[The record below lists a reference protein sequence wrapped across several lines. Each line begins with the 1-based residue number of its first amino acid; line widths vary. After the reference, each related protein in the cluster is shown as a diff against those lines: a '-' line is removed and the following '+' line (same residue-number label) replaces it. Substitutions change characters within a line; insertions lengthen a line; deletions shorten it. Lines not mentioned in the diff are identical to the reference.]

1 MPKLAPMTFSDWL
14 LFQRRKKGI
23 RQDDLAKAI
32 GVSPQTI
39 SAWQTGRNIPRLN
52 PRQTKI
58 LCEELGCT
66 LDELAE
72 AFGTADLE
80 STQLEPSAG

>member
-1 MPKLAPMTFSDWL
+1 MPKLAPTTFSDWF

-32 GVSPQTI
+32 GVSSQTV

-58 LCEELGCT
+58 LCDELGCT

-72 AFGTADLE
+72 AFGTTDSDAP
-80 STQLEPSAG
+80 QLEHSAG